1 VGLSPPQVLP
11 DSASHLLVPEVIFAM
26 SRSIVSQPA
35 AELSQQA
42 PVETTNPGSEFGY
55 RPVPLMAPLSFFLG
69 LFSALGFL
77 GLLVVPIGLI
87 GIVVGAVCILRL
99 RKFRGEYGGMWLAVS
114 GFLMSL
120 VFFASSAG
128 IWAYGYRT
136 EVPEGYRRLNF
147 TEDISSKGFVI
158 AKGNP
163 DIFNPDVK
171 ALDGEKVFIKG
182 YMYPTN
188 ETRNLKT
195 FLLVKD
201 NAQCCFGGN
210 PRINDMILVTMKSG
224 KGVDYHQG
232 LLMSVG
238 GVFHCQ
244 KSTGPAGL
252 TPVYAI
258 DGTVAEGART
268 IF

>member
-1 VGLSPPQVLP
+1 MSQSTVTQ
-11 DSASHLLVPEVIFAM
+11 PEVL
-26 SRSIVSQPA
+26 SGQP
-35 AELSQQA
+35 L
-42 PVETTNPGSEFGY
+42 PTTTASSTNEFGY
-55 RPVPLMAPLSFFLG
+55 RPVPLLAPLSFFLG
-69 LFSALGFL
+69 LVSALGFL
-77 GLLVVPIGLI
+77 GLLVIPIGLV
-87 GIVVGAVCILRL
+87 GIIVAGICILRL
-99 RKFRGEYGGMWLAVS
+99 RKARGEYGGMWLAVS
-114 GFLMSL
+114 GFVMSL
-120 VFFASSAG
+120 VFFSSSAG

-147 TEDISSKGFVI
+147 TDDISNKGFAI
-158 AKGNP
+158 TKGNP

-171 ALDGEKVFIKG
+171 ALDGKQVFIKG

-210 PRINDMILVTMKSG
+210 PKINDMILVTMKTT

-232 LLMSVG
+232 LLMSIG
-238 GVFHCQ
+238 GTFHCQ
-244 KSTGPAGL
+244 KSSGPAGL
-252 TPVYAI
+252 MPVYAI
-258 DGTVAEGART
+258 DGTIAEGART

>member
-1 VGLSPPQVLP
+1 
-11 DSASHLLVPEVIFAM
+11 M
-26 SRSIVSQPA
+26 SQSIVSQPA
-35 AELSQQA
+35 TDLQQL
-42 PVETTNPGSEFGY
+42 PVEARTATNEFGY
-55 RPVPLMAPLSFFLG
+55 RPVPLLAPLSFFLG
-69 LFSALGFL
+69 LLSALGFL
-77 GLLVVPIGLI
+77 GLLMIPIGLV
-87 GIVVGAVCILRL
+87 GVVVSVVCILRL
-99 RKFRGEYGGMWLAVS
+99 RKFRGEYGGMWLAAS
-114 GFLMSL
+114 GFVMSL
-120 VFFASSAG
+120 VFFGSSTG
-128 IWAYGYRT
+128 IWAYGYGT
-136 EVPEGYRRLNF
+136 EVPDGFHKINF
-147 TEDISSKGFVI
+147 TDDISNKGFVVE
-158 AKGNP
+158 KGKS

-171 ALDGEKVFIKG
+171 ALDGQKVFIKG

-188 ETRNLKT
+188 ETRGLKA

-210 PRINDMILVTMKSG
+210 PKINDMIMVTLKAG
-224 KGVDYHQG
+224 RGVDYHQG

-258 DGTVAEGART
+258 DGTLAESSRT

>member
-1 VGLSPPQVLP
+1 
-11 DSASHLLVPEVIFAM
+11 M
-26 SRSIVSQPA
+26 SQSTVSQPA
-35 AELSQQA
+35 VESPAVERPSAELQGQQN
-42 PVETTNPGSEFGY
+42 PSETRISNNEFGY
-55 RPVPLMAPLSFFLG
+55 RPVPLLAPLSFFLG
-69 LFSALGFL
+69 LVSASGFL
-77 GLLVVPIGLI
+77 GLLLIPIGL
-87 GIVVGAVCILRL
+87 VGVLVSAICILRL
-99 RKFRGEYGGMWLAVS
+99 RSFRGEYGGMWLAVS

-120 VFFASSAG
+120 VFFSSSAG

-136 EVPEGYRRLNF
+136 EVPEGYQKINF
-147 TEDISSKGFVI
+147 TEDISNKGFVVE
-158 AKGNP
+158 KGKA
-163 DIFNPDVK
+163 DIFNPEVK
-171 ALDGEKVFIKG
+171 ALDGQKVFIKG

-188 ETRNLKT
+188 ETRGLKQ

-210 PRINDMILVTMKSG
+210 PKISDMIMVTLKTGS
-224 KGVDYHQG
+224 GVDYHQG

-258 DGTVAEGART
+258 DGTVAESSRT

>member
-1 VGLSPPQVLP
+1 
-11 DSASHLLVPEVIFAM
+11 M
-26 SRSIVSQPA
+26 SQSIVSQPA
-35 AELSQQA
+35 ADLQPLPVKA
-42 PVETTNPGSEFGY
+42 PTNEFGY
-55 RPVPLMAPLSFFLG
+55 RPVPLLAPLSFFLG
-69 LFSALGFL
+69 LLSALGFL
-77 GLLVVPIGLI
+77 GLLVMPIGFV
-87 GIVVGAVCILRL
+87 GIVVAGVCILRL
-99 RKFRGEYGGMWLAVS
+99 RRFRGEYGGMWLAVS
-114 GFLMSL
+114 GFVMSL
-120 VFFASSAG
+120 VFFTSSAG

-136 EVPEGYRRLNF
+136 EVPEGFRRLNF
-147 TEDISSKGFVI
+147 TEDISSKGFVV
-158 AKGNP
+158 AKGKS
-163 DIFNPDVK
+163 DIFNPEVK
-171 ALDGEKVFIKG
+171 ALDGENVFIKG

-188 ETRNLKT
+188 ETRGLKT

-210 PRINDMILVTMKSG
+210 PKINDMILVTMKSG
-224 KGVDYHQG
+224 RGVDYHQG

-258 DGTVAEGART
+258 DGTLAEGART

>member
-1 VGLSPPQVLP
+1 
-11 DSASHLLVPEVIFAM
+11 M
-26 SRSIVSQPA
+26 SQSIVSQPGA
-35 AELSQQA
+35 DLSLEQPTQ
-42 PVETTNPGSEFGY
+42 TRSSTNEFGY
-55 RPVPLMAPLSFFLG
+55 RPVPLLAPLSFFLG
-69 LFSALGFL
+69 LLSALGFL
-77 GLLVVPIGLI
+77 GLLVVPIGLV

-147 TEDISSKGFVI
+147 TEDVSNKGFVVV
-158 AKGNP
+158 KGNP

-171 ALDGEKVFIKG
+171 ALDGQKVFIKG

-210 PRINDMILVTMKSG
+210 PKINDMILVTMKTA
-224 KGVDYHQG
+224 KGADYHQG

-258 DGTVAEGART
+258 DGTLAEGART